1 MQNESYYHFFFL
13 LFIDYSTITMLSSI
27 TLVSISSSNASST
40 FIMMWPSA
48 NVQTITNYHVGISS
62 AQYGHIETNTTL
74 LSTARI
80 DLNYSI
86 FYNISIS
93 QSACAVKNHSVFT
106 LGNIYIYIYIL

>member
-27 TLVSISSSNASST
+27 TLVSISSNNASST
-40 FIMMWPSA
+40 FIMMWPPG
-48 NVQTITNYHVGISS
+48 NVQTITNYHVRISS
-62 AQYGHIETNTTL
+62 AQYGHIETTL

-93 QSACAVKNHSVFT
+93 QSACAVSVFT
-106 LGNIYIYIYIL
+106 LGKHIYIL